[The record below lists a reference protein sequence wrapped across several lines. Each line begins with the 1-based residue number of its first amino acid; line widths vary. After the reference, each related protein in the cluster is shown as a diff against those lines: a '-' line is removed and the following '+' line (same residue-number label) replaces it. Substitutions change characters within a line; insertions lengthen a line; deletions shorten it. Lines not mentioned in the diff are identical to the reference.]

1 MGNIFEKIL
10 KKRQEERAPD
20 AENTGAREPG
30 SYAEYR
36 AMRFAGELMAADERF
51 VPKDAR
57 IVAYD
62 PQRYAADLAGSYIA
76 LRKKDPEGWG
86 GLDEDTAGKLWLAAM
101 QVLLQTAFKVRLAEE
116 VAKAGPYP
124 GEGNE
129 K

>member
-57 IVAYD
+57 IIAYD
-62 PQRYAADLAGSYIA
+62 PQKYAEDLAGAYIA

-86 GLDEDTAGKLWLAAM
+86 GLDEDTAGKLWIGAM
-101 QVLLQTAFKVRLAEE
+101 QALLQMAFKVSLAEE
-116 VAKAGPYP
+116 AAKAGPYP
-124 GEGNE
+124 GGNE
-129 K
+129 E

>member
-20 AENTGAREPG
+20 AENAGAREPG

-57 IVAYD
+57 IVAYE

-76 LRKKDPEGWG
+76 LRKKDPGGWG
-86 GLDEDTAGKLWLAAM
+86 ELDEDTAGKLWLAAM
-101 QVLLQTAFKVRLAEE
+101 QILLQTAFKVRLAEE
-116 VAKAGPYP
+116 AAKAGPYP
-124 GEGNE
+124 GGNE
-129 K
+129 E